1 MITAHIKSAAISLS
15 SSHISHRIKI
25 FLQTGSGK
33 AAAAALLVFLALAIL
48 PFHNVDIWLEN
59 MFYEPSRGFTW
70 KGIPFIERIHSS
82 GKIITAFVLIWC
94 LYITIRGYRSQAQE
108 VRDAAPAALW
118 TILAIALSLIAN
130 GTVRAVSGVACPWDT
145 LYFGGTEPLSTPAG
159 NLFSLSFHGKCWPS
173 CFAGTAYSLFAVYFA
188 LRDSRP
194 KIARIALI
202 SVAVLGTFFGFA
214 QMGRGAHFFSHVIAA
229 GTLDF
234 AICAFLSPAMPLLGK
249 IKWHPKA
256 TPAKDAASTPDV
268 TTAPKATA
276 KRGTAGQAAIW
287 CVIITAWWTAVAS
300 LPFWQESLTGID
312 TATSV
317 RFAFACGICLIGAYA
332 ALMMILTAL
341 LPGVLARWLLALFS
355 VIAAGGFAF
364 SELYHAAM
372 TPDMIR
378 NAIETDSGEAMGLM
392 SPRLLVY
399 FLLCALP
406 PVWLS
411 LRLVPKAM
419 SIRSRAGLL
428 LWALTALIAGGA
440 ALMTDFSSIAIYMR
454 NNHQARYFIA
464 PQNVISSFVRTVTS
478 DGSASAVKE
487 RKVVDPSPK
496 LLSART
502 FGRPVVVITVVGETA
517 RASSWGLDGYTRDT
531 TPRLS
536 AEKGLVN
543 FYDVTSCGTST
554 AVSVPCIFS
563 EVGHSNYDR
572 DRILSEEQLPSLM
585 HRAGV
590 SSIWIDNQS
599 GSKGAATGIKEI
611 SAKDLLPKDMA
622 AGLVDDDALPPAL
635 NAALQDVKGPTSI
648 YLHMMGSHGPE
659 YAKRYPEAFSKW
671 GPVCTKS
678 DLRSCSLSELR
689 NAYDN
694 SILFTDS
701 VLSNMIEEL
710 KAHNDFDS
718 VLVYFSDHGESLGES
733 GFFLHGAPYALA
745 PDDQTHVPMVMWF
758 SDGFT
763 KRTGLDLSCLKA
775 RAAKS
780 ASHDN
785 VFATL
790 LQLNGVQ
797 SRLYDRSLDLIG
809 DCEHSTLETVR

>member
-1 MITAHIKSAAISLS
+1 MLSARIHSAAISIS
-15 SSHISHRIKI
+15 SIHFSHRVKA
-25 FLQTGSGK
+25 FLQTGTGK
-33 AAAAALLVFLALAIL
+33 AATISLLVFLALAIL
-48 PFHNVDIWLEN
+48 PFHNIDLWFEN

-118 TILAIALSLIAN
+118 TIIAIALSLIAN
-130 GTVRAVSGVACPWDT
+130 GTVRALSGVACPWDT

-188 LRDSRP
+188 LREKRP
-194 KIARIALI
+194 RVARIALI
-202 SVAVLGTFFGFA
+202 SVAVLGTFFGIA
-214 QMGRGAHFFSHVIAA
+214 QMGRGAHFLSHVVAA
-229 GTLDF
+229 GVLDF
-234 AICAFLSPAMPLLGK
+234 AICAFLTSAMPLLQK

-256 TPAKDAASTPDV
+256 NENPK
-268 TTAPKATA
+268 TAPAPAAIPDSKIR
-276 KRGTAGQAAIW
+276 KGTAGQAALW
-287 CVIITAWWTAVAS
+287 CIVITAWWTAVAS
-300 LPFWQESLTGID
+300 LPFWQESLTGIG
-312 TATSV
+312 TATAV
-317 RFAFACGICLIGAYA
+317 RFAFACGICLLGAYA

-341 LPGVLARWLLALFS
+341 LPGVLARWSLALFS
-355 VIAAGGFAF
+355 IIAAGGFAF

-372 TPDMIR
+372 TPDMLR
-378 NAIETDSGEAMGLM
+378 NALETDSGEAMGLM

-399 FLLCALP
+399 FLICALP

-440 ALMTDFSSIAIYMR
+440 ALMTDYSSVAIYMR
-454 NNHQARYFIA
+454 NNHEARYFIA

-531 TPRLS
+531 TPRLR
-536 AEKGLVN
+536 AVKDLVN
-543 FYDVTSCGTST
+543 FSDVASCGTST
-554 AVSVPCIFS
+554 AFSVPCIFS
-563 EVGHSNYDR
+563 EAGHSNYDR

-585 HRAGV
+585 QRAGV
-590 SSIWIDNQS
+590 SSFWIDNQS
-599 GSKGAATGIKEI
+599 GSKGAATGIKEV
-611 SAKDLLPKDMA
+611 SARDLLPKDMA
-622 AGLVDDDALPPAL
+622 AGLVDDETLPPAL
-635 NAALQDVKGPTSI
+635 RTALQAVKGPTSI

-659 YAKRYPEAFSKW
+659 YAQRYPEAFAKW
-671 GPVCTKS
+671 GPACTKS
-678 DLRSCSLSELR
+678 DLRSCSLGELR

-701 VLSNMIEEL
+701 VLADMIEEL
-710 KAHNDFDS
+710 RSHSEFDS

-745 PDDQTHVPMVMWF
+745 PDDQTRVPMVMWF

-809 DCEHSTLETVR
+809 GCEHSPSETVR